1 MLDLANL
8 AAAGSEGVAQYA
20 RAWQQL
26 TGQLLAGR
34 SRPATD
40 GPRFKSPFQYLPW
53 AAKHRPSGDVDA
65 MLAQA
70 ERALELLPRTETR
83 MT

>member
-1 MLDLANL
+1 MLFVCAMVCIDTLFYTAL
-8 AAAGSEGVAQYA
+8 SPTPRCRRCCRRDDRGRLPMAAVQIP
-20 RAWQQL
+20 L
-26 TGQLLAGR
+26 
-34 SRPATD
+34 P
-40 GPRFKSPFQYLPW
+40 YLPW
-53 AAKHRPSGDVDA
+53 AAKHRPAGDVDA